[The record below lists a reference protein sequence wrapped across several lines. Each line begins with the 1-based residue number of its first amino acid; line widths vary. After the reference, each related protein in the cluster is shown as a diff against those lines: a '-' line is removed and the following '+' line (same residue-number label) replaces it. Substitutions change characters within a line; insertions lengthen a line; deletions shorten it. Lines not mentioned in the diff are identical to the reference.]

1 MELLKTLSEY
11 KDSNRTAMISGEK
24 RMSYRQLWEQSDR
37 LAKYI
42 KRECGDDK
50 TPVIVYGHKDPMML
64 AAFLACAKSGRAYV
78 PLDVNMPQNRI
89 ESILDAVQPRLVL
102 TTERMKPYGSCRY
115 ADIVQDAAVFQAEAA
130 LRTEDYVKEDE
141 VYYIIFTSG
150 STGEPKGVQI
160 TYGALNRFVEWALT
174 LGICEKRRRRV
185 LNQAPFSFDLSVM
198 DVYMSLAAES
208 SLFSLDREVQADY
221 KKLFQSLKDS
231 DVNIWVSTPSFAELC
246 LADPLFSQAL
256 LPEME
261 LFLFCGE
268 TLTNKTASALL
279 ERFPKAQVWNTYGPT
294 ESTVAVTQVCVDE
307 KLLQKY
313 DPLPVGAAKPGTRIC
328 ILGGGM
334 EPLADEEK
342 GEIVIVGDTLSKGYF
357 KNEKEN
363 SRAFFQYL
371 ENGRSYRAYR
381 TGDKG
386 YMKEGQLFYC
396 GRLDLQIKLH
406 GYRMEVEDIEKNLM
420 KVPGIRKAVVV
431 PIDEGG
437 KVKYLQ
443 AVCVY
448 REPVSKSRKLQ
459 KLVKER
465 LAEFVPAYMIPRKI
479 QFVDEIPVTANGK
492 ADRKKVKEMCGCRFI
507 VD

>member
-78 PLDVNMPQNRI
+78 PLDMNMPQNRI

-102 TTERMKPYGSCRY
+102 TTERMKPYGSCQY
-115 ADIVQDAAVFQAEAA
+115 ADIVQDAAVFQAEEA

-160 TYGALNRFVEWALT
+160 TYEALNRFVEWALT
-174 LGICEKRRRRV
+174 LGTCEKRRRRV

-231 DVNIWVSTPSFAELC
+231 NVNIWVSTPSFAELC

-307 KLLQKY
+307 KLVQKY

-328 ILGGGM
+328 ILGGGYG
-334 EPLADEEK
+334 A
-342 GEIVIVGDTLSKGYF
+342 
-357 KNEKEN
+357 
-363 SRAFFQYL
+363 A
-371 ENGRSYRAYR
+371 
-381 TGDKG
+381 
-386 YMKEGQLFYC
+386 C
-396 GRLDLQIKLH
+396 G
-406 GYRMEVEDIEKNLM
+406 
-420 KVPGIRKAVVV
+420 
-431 PIDEGG
+431 
-437 KVKYLQ
+437 
-443 AVCVY
+443 
-448 REPVSKSRKLQ
+448 
-459 KLVKER
+459 
-465 LAEFVPAYMIPRKI
+465 
-479 QFVDEIPVTANGK
+479 
-492 ADRKKVKEMCGCRFI
+492 
-507 VD
+507 

>member
-11 KDSNRTAMISGEK
+11 RDSNRIAMLSGEK
-24 RMSYRQLWEQSDR
+24 RITYSKLWEQSDR

-42 KRECGDDK
+42 KKECGDDK

-64 AAFLACAKSGRAYV
+64 VAFLACAKSGRAYV

-102 TTERMKPYGSCRY
+102 TTEQMKWYGSCRY
-115 ADIVQDAAVFQAEAA
+115 VNIVQDANAFQAEAA
-130 LRTEDYVKEDE
+130 LDTEDYVKEDE

-174 LGICEKRRRRV
+174 IGICEKRQRCV

-198 DVYMSLAAES
+198 DVYMSLATES
-208 SLFSLDREVQADY
+208 SLFSLDREEQADY
-221 KKLFQSLKDS
+221 KKLFQRLKDS
-231 DVNIWVSTPSFAELC
+231 KANIWVSTPSFAELC
-246 LADPLFSQAL
+246 LADPIFSDAL
-256 LPEME
+256 IPEIE

-279 ERFPKAQVWNTYGPT
+279 ERFPKAQIFNTYGPT

-307 KLLQKY
+307 ELVKKHE
-313 DPLPVGAAKPGTRIC
+313 PLPVGTVKPGTLIR
-328 ILGGGM
+328 ILGGM
-334 EPLADEEK
+334 ELLADEEK
-342 GEIVIVGDTLSKGYF
+342 GEIVIIGDTLSKGYF

-363 SRAFFQYL
+363 GRAFFQYL

-386 YMKEGQLFYC
+386 YVKEGQLFYC

-406 GYRMEVEDIEKNLM
+406 GYRMEIEDVEKNLM

-431 PIDEGG
+431 PVDEGG

-443 AVCVY
+443 AVCIY
-448 REPVSKSRKLQ
+448 RDPVSDSRKLQ

-492 ADRKKVKEMCGCRFI
+492 ADRKRIKEMCGCRFI